1 MHSVSLLVS
10 CQDCIVEDSVK
21 LTEESEKD
29 DSSLVFTLVS
39 PQFNYY
45 DVVDGFESR
54 TSAPH
59 NSKKTYSTMTKWSA
73 IGNHG
78 NG

>member
-29 DSSLVFTLVS
+29 DSSLVFTLRS
-39 PQFNYY
+39 PQFNNY

-54 TSAPH
+54 ISAPH
-59 NSKKTYSTMTKWSA
+59 NCK
-73 IGNHG
+73 
-78 NG
+78 